1 MDKNINIELKESE
14 NKILYD
20 KIEIFIQQTENIF
33 IPAIIFEYLSKENI
47 NFDGNDLIEFY
58 EQFGDI
64 EDFQLKGKIS
74 IVLFT
79 TFFSV
84 NTCKE
89 FLENKNNFKDNINA
103 DFKVRWFDYQNDFEY
118 LSEERKEKYKNIMMK
133 NILELKK
140 KSLIYFK
147 DQNNNFP
154 NNINQNNS
162 INNSNIILNNNIQS
176 NIINMNQNPF
186 IIPQENLMNMN
197 MEFNMINQNNLN
209 FQFQKIYLNN
219 LINTGMEL
227 YNNKNQIIN
236 NNNNNKNYINNINK
250 SPSKNQKKK
259 SKEEKSISNKYTCKY
274 EILISN
280 DKEFQISRRL
290 IGKKGYNMKKIIEEC
305 KLKLEEDGL
314 KTNNINDII
323 KLRLRGKG
331 SGYKEGPQN
340 KESNET
346 LHLCISSKNQ
356 EGLIKAIELVDD
368 LINKIY
374 EDYKIH
380 CIKKGINFLPKLA
393 NKIIGNYT
401 NNVNHKK
408 VNKFH

>member
-89 FLENKNNFKDNINA
+89 FLENKNNFKDNIND
-103 DFKVRWFDYQNDFEY
+103 DFKVRWFNYKNDFEL
-118 LSEERKEKYKNIMMK
+118 LSEDTKQKYENIMMK
-133 NILELKK
+133 NFFELKK
-140 KSLIYFK
+140 KSLIYFNDK
-147 DQNNNFP
+147 SNNVL
-154 NNINQNNS
+154 NNVNQNIS
-162 INNSNIILNNNIQS
+162 INNSNIILNNFIQP
-176 NIINMNQNPF
+176 NIINTNTNPF
-186 IIPQENLMNMN
+186 IIPQQNLMNMN
-197 MEFNMINQNNLN
+197 MGLNINQNNINLQLQNIHLN
-209 FQFQKIYLNN
+209 DL
-219 LINTGMEL
+219 LNTGIDSF
-227 YNNKNQIIN
+227 NNQNQIIN
-236 NNNNNKNYINNINK
+236 NNNNINNKNYMN
-250 SPSKNQKKK
+250 PSKNHKNMI
-259 SKEEKSISNKYTCKY
+259 SNEEKSTPKKFTCKY
-274 EILISN
+274 EILIPN
-280 DKEFQISRRL
+280 DKDFQISHRL
-290 IGKKGYNMKKIIEEC
+290 IGSKGCNMKKIIDEC
-305 KLKLEEDGL
+305 KIKLEEDGFQ
-314 KTNNINDII
+314 TNNINEII

-356 EGLIKAIELVDD
+356 EGLIIAIELVDN

-374 EDYKIH
+374 EDYKKH